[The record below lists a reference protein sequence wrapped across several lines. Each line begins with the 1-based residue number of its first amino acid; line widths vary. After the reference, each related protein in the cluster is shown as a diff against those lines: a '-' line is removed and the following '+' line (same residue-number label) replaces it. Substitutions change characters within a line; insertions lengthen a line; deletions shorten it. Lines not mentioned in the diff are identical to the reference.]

1 MGQPWR
7 EVPLCLLS
15 KRSSE
20 VAARAPAR
28 GGRRRRG
35 RSFSQSE
42 ADDRDDGRSA
52 VSAAPSARVPPAGSG
67 SVAAPGLPRRRGSR
81 SAMIRGGRAFREA
94 RARVRVHHQR
104 VHQSSPATGP
114 TRSRGRHVSR
124 ERPTATGPTRS
135 SQDQTYSTNRRRT
148 RFFFA
153 SAASKRSLNVSPTCC
168 MANFSFSA
176 SSSSSSDQGTRDTG
190 GRRVRRLGM

>member
-67 SVAAPGLPRRRGSR
+67 SVAARGLPRRRGSR

-94 RARVRVHHQR
+94 RACVRVHHQR
-104 VHQSSPATGP
+104 VHQSSPATGADKF
-114 TRSRGRHVSR
+114 TRLNLLDEPLADALLLRVGRLEAVL
-124 ERPTATGPTRS
+124 E
-135 SQDQTYSTNRRRT
+135 RRRP
-148 RFFFA
+148 RNAFVAVAVGECIIVACMLLFA
-153 SAASKRSLNVSPTCC
+153 W
-168 MANFSFSA
+168 
-176 SSSSSSDQGTRDTG
+176 RDFG
-190 GRRVRRLGM
+190 GC